1 MTNVK
6 KLAPLCNLLL
16 TIMLSVWTVLLWD
29 PMPLAALLAVE
40 LILIGYAGQAGKLAR
55 PILGLSLVAGF
66 FAVIQLPFDVAIPT
80 AIASGLKMMVM
91 TVAFLLLFAT
101 TKLPGLTAALVK
113 QARIPYEYAFLF
125 TSALRFVPDFLA
137 ESQAVREAQT
147 CRGYVPSR
155 NPFKRLVSYAALV
168 EPMVLRA
175 ISRSETMAMS
185 LELRGFGS
193 ARRTFSQQIE
203 FHGRDY
209 LVLTL
214 LAAMTIVVVIYR

>member
-6 KLAPLCNLLL
+6 NLAPLCNLLL
-16 TIMLSVWTVLLWD
+16 TIMLSIWTVLLWD

-155 NPFKRLVSYAALV
+155 NPFKRLVS
-168 EPMVLRA
+168 
-175 ISRSETMAMS
+175 
-185 LELRGFGS
+185 
-193 ARRTFSQQIE
+193 
-203 FHGRDY
+203 
-209 LVLTL
+209 
-214 LAAMTIVVVIYR
+214 